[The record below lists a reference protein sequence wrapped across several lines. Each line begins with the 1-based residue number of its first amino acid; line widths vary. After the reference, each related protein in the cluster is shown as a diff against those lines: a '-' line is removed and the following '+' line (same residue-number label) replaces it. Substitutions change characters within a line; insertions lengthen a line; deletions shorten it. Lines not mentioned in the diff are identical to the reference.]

1 MPIPTES
8 LTPQSTDQEIK
19 DAINATV
26 RQLVD
31 EGKTPEEA
39 VAAAIASA
47 RQAAG
52 RIPGAQG
59 RVTTNQ
65 GGLNAP
71 PAQPV

>member
-1 MPIPTES
+1 MPTES
-8 LTPQSTDQEIK
+8 LTPQSTDQEISA
-19 DAINATV
+19 AINATV

-39 VAAAIASA
+39 VATAIASA

-52 RIPGAQG
+52 RVPGAKG
-59 RVTTNQ
+59 RVTTIQ
-65 GGLNAP
+65 GGPNAP